1 MNSLAVIQIYI
12 VLLGFVAYIL
22 DAFAHSAETL
32 LGQSIGNKDKSTS
45 LVVIFKTFIFSL
57 KYNLIFK
64 RWDDLEKIIIK
75 SDGSI
80 IYD

>member
-1 MNSLAVIQIYI
+1 MTGFKTVLLGCTTVLLRFYI

-45 LVVIFKTFIFSL
+45 LVVIFKTFIFSI
-57 KYNLIFK
+57 LIKKLNFTF
-64 RWDDLEKIIIK
+64 I
-75 SDGSI
+75 
-80 IYD
+80 